1 MKQIFTHVIMG
12 ATLLFSISAA
22 AQDSLFISELCD
34 PADEYTGRFI
44 ELYNAGSEPVDFSTI
59 TCYLSRQSNGG
70 PTWGDLQL
78 AGTVAAGA
86 TFVIGGSGFEALYGF
101 LPDQE
106 SGILIGNGD
115 DAYALF
121 LEGDHESGVLH
132 DIFGVIDM
140 DGTGESWEYTDSRAL
155 RLETVLRPNTTWTAA
170 EWEINSADVAD
181 CDPGSHLGSGPVDPP
196 GDFSLTLIN
205 DTVTLGMAVEVP
217 LTVGELTAEDNIIS
231 YQFDIA
237 FDPLVLTYTGF
248 SLVGTLAEG
257 GSVVVNDEASGSLS
271 VGYMHTNAIT
281 GSGEILL
288 LQFNSLAPDTTDLL
302 ISSAYLNSTPVLDL
316 TQGTVIVT
324 EVAPPTAAISYNDT
338 INRFA
343 DTLLI
348 TATFSEA
355 MSAANPVLLS
365 LDGAVNLEGIEMT
378 RLTEIVYTYAYQIP
392 KASGEVT
399 ISLSNGTDLWGNE
412 VVPVPTIG
420 LSFPILP
427 FTPGDVDD
435 DGVILA
441 YDAALTLQYSV
452 GIDPLPLADPMP
464 WEPWRDS
471 TANVDGT
478 GGISAY
484 DAGMILQYSAGI
496 ISDFSSEA
504 LKSAPVAT
512 MTIEV
517 EDHYMVFRSW
527 GELLGLNLDVTEAKE
542 LLGMPEILMGDFIS
556 AFNIRGDTYRIGL
569 CTAVSPM
576 DGAMVMKIPFTGSGS
591 VGLNLVVNT
600 TELTAVVKLTT
611 GMEETEE
618 NEGIEIYPNPVL
630 DNLHVRGLKGPA
642 LASIYNIHGQ
652 LLLTIPVEGPSFVI
666 DLADLSMGVYVIS
679 FKTGSGTV
687 IRRFLKKESP

>member
-1 MKQIFTHVIMG
+1 MKQIFTQII
-12 ATLLFSISAA
+12 IS
-22 AQDSLFISELCD
+22 SELCD

-44 ELYNAGSEPVDFSTI
+44 ELYNSGGDPVDFNTI
-59 TCYLSRQSNGG
+59 TSYLSRQSNGG
-70 PTWGDLQL
+70 TTWGDLQL
-78 AGTVAAGA
+78 TGTVAAGA
-86 TFVIGGSGFEALYGF
+86 TFIIGGSGFEGLYGF
-101 LPDQE
+101 TPDQE

-121 LEGDHESGVLH
+121 LGGDHESGVLH
-132 DIFGVIDM
+132 DVFGVIDM
-140 DGTGESWEYTDSRAL
+140 DGTGEAWEYTDSRAL
-155 RLETVLRPNTTWTAA
+155 RLDSVLKPNTTWTAA
-170 EWEINSADVAD
+170 EWEITSADVAD
-181 CDPGSHLGSGPVDPP
+181 CNPGSHLGSVPVNPP
-196 GDFSLTLIN
+196 GDFSLTLLN

-217 LTVGELTAEDNIIS
+217 VSVSELTITDNIIS

-237 FDPLVLTYTGF
+237 FDSLVLAYTGF
-248 SLVGTLAEG
+248 SLTGTLAEG
-257 GSVVVNDEASGSLS
+257 GSMVINEEINGSLS
-271 VGYMHTNAIT
+271 VGYMNTIAII
-281 GSGEILL
+281 GSGEILQ
-288 LQFNSLAPDTTDLL
+288 LQFDALALDTTDLL
-302 ISSAYLNSTPVLDL
+302 ISSAFLNSTPVVDL

-324 EVAPPTAAISYNDT
+324 EVAPPTAAITYNDT

-343 DTLLI
+343 DTLII

-365 LDGAVNLEGIEMT
+365 LDGAVNLVDAEMN
-378 RLTEIVYTYAYQIP
+378 RLSEVLYTYAYQIP
-392 KASGEVT
+392 KASGEVI

-420 LSFPILP
+420 LTFPILP

-471 TANVDGT
+471 TANVDGI

-484 DAGMILQYSAGI
+484 DAGMILQYSAGLI
-496 ISDFSSEA
+496 ADFSSEA

-517 EDHYMVFRSW
+517 EDQYLVFRSW
-527 GELLGLNLDVTEAKE
+527 GELLGLNLDVTDANEM
-542 LLGMPEILMGDFIS
+542 LGMPEIQMENFIS

-576 DGAMVMKIPFTGSGS
+576 DGAMLMKIPFTGSGS

-611 GMEETEE
+611 GIAEPEE

-630 DNLHVRGLKGPA
+630 DKLYIRGLMVPA

-652 LLLTIPVEGPSFVI
+652 LLLTTLVEGASSEI
-666 DLADLSMGVYVIS
+666 DLADLSMGVYLIS